1 MLHAT
6 AGKGEEN
13 IKNTYFIQLFDYPV
27 ARLALDRVPLL
38 SGAAGARS
46 SSVRQRAKQ
55 QQQQQ
60 AQRPERLNGCT
71 VLADRS

>member
-13 IKNTYFIQLFDYPV
+13 SKNTYFIQLFDYPV

-46 SSVRQRAKQ
+46 SGVRQRAKQ
-55 QQQQQ
+55 QQQQ
-60 AQRPERLNGCT
+60 AQRPEQLNGCT